1 MSGYLFCIFLCR
13 NAWIFFYVHDLA
25 RIRVKKKMCMVAK
38 DNDARLIRMNDNN
51 LRPLHVF
58 SILLTLYTNRIDAR
72 NPFTL
77 LHRAPLHYITG
88 QLLSLM
94 RAYVNSV
101 LSP

>member
-58 SILLTLYTNRIDAR
+58 SVLLTLYTNRIDAR

-77 LHRAPLHYITG
+77 LHRAPLHYIACIGTFD
-88 QLLSLM
+88 QICS
-94 RAYVNSV
+94 ST
-101 LSP
+101 